1 MQNDVLKGITSK
13 LDREFGYPIYTDDI
27 EQGLDVPCFLVTDLT
42 STDEHIVMNRH
53 KRSYHF
59 MVQYFPE
66 KQDYRTECEN
76 VNDRLFECLEY
87 ITAADYPVLGTDM
100 SGNVTD
106 GVLNFEV
113 TYEMQVFRIKRTD
126 EELMENI
133 DVNENVKE

>member
-1 MQNDVLKGITSK
+1 
-13 LDREFGYPIYTDDI
+13 
-27 EQGLDVPCFLVTDLT
+27 
-42 STDEHIVMNRH
+42 
-53 KRSYHF
+53 
-59 MVQYFPE
+59 
-66 KQDYRTECEN
+66 
-76 VNDRLFECLEY
+76 
-87 ITAADYPVLGTDM
+87 M